1 METSDTGT
9 RDTGGGLDAGT
20 VRGVLHRLGLCTP
33 DEPLQC
39 IPLAGGVSSD
49 IVRVDLAGRSLCV
62 KRALSRLKVCA
73 EWRVPIER
81 SAHEADWLRVA
92 GTIRPDAVPTLL
104 GYDTACGA
112 LAMDWLSPVT
122 HPVWKP
128 LLRTADCDPVFAG
141 RVAQTLVAIHAA
153 TADDPRIA
161 ERFDTGGLFH
171 ALRLEPYLLAAA
183 ARHPSAAARLHTL
196 VTTTAST
203 RRALVHGDVSPKNIL
218 VGPQGPV
225 LLDAECAWYGDPAF
239 DAAFCL
245 NHLLLKTLWHPAAAQ
260 SLHRGFAA
268 FVQHYLAGVDWEP
281 PTAIA
286 RRIAELLPALMLAR
300 VDGKSPV
307 EYLTDA
313 PDRDRVRRFALAL
326 LRHPVDHP
334 DAVARAWAG
343 SPDTSGTTS
352 PAAARGPTE
361 HAMTVPTPAIPVA
374 ASCRIERVLSRRVWD
389 SRGRPTVEVEVH
401 LAGGASGRAI
411 APAGASTGTGEA
423 LDLRDGGTAF
433 GGLDVRR
440 ALAGLEHTIAPA
452 LIGRDVTDQAALDAR
467 LIGLDGTPERSRL
480 GGNAL
485 VATSMALARAAAA
498 SAGLPLWA
506 WLAGSTAAGLPL
518 PEIQIFGGG
527 AHAGG
532 RLDVQDFMVIAVG
545 ADDWRTALDWTAEV
559 YRCAGRLLADAGR
572 LQGVADE
579 GGFWPAFDDN
589 EQALGMLVRA
599 IEAAG
604 LRPGE
609 DVAVSL
615 DIAASNFGRGGRYRL
630 ARGGA
635 QPVEIDT
642 AALAE
647 MLLGWLRRW
656 PIVSIEDPLAEDDLE
671 GLAAFTAAAGTGV
684 QVVLDDAIV
693 THADRIRAH
702 AAAGAGNTALIKPNQ
717 AGTLTETRAAFDAAR
732 ALGWDT
738 IVSARSGET
747 EDTTIVHLAVGW
759 GARQLKVGSFARSER
774 MAKWNE
780 GLRVGEALAGG
791 FALPPRSA
799 FPWGRAR
806 G

>member
-1 METSDTGT
+1 METSEPDA
-9 RDTGGGLDAGT
+9 GLDAAT
-20 VRGVLHRLGLCTP
+20 VRAVLNRLGLCTA
-33 DEPLQC
+33 DEPLHC
-39 IPLAGGVSSD
+39 VPLAGGVSSD
-49 IVRVDLAGRSLCV
+49 IVRVDLDGRSLCV
-62 KRALSRLKVCA
+62 KRALPRLKVAA
-73 EWRVPIER
+73 EWRVPVER

-92 GTIRPDAVPTLL
+92 GAIRPDAVPALL

-112 LAMDWLSPVT
+112 LAMAWLPPAT

-128 LLRTADCDPVFAG
+128 LLRTADCDPGFAG
-141 RVAQTLVAIHAA
+141 EVAEVLVAIHAA
-153 TADDPRIA
+153 TAGDPRIA
-161 ERFDTGGLFH
+161 ARFDTGALFH

-183 ARHPSAAARLHTL
+183 DRHPTAAARLRTL
-196 VTTTAST
+196 VAVTAGT

-218 VGPQGPV
+218 VGPRGPV

-245 NHLLLKTLWHPAAAQ
+245 NHLLLKTLWHPQAAG
-260 SLHRGFAA
+260 SLLRGFAA
-268 FVQHYLAGVDWEP
+268 FVQRYLGGVDWEP
-281 PTAIA
+281 PAAIG
-286 RRIAELLPALMLAR
+286 RRIAALLPALMLAR

-307 EYLTDA
+307 EYLSEA
-313 PDRDRVRRFALAL
+313 ADRDRVRRVALAL
-326 LRHPVDHP
+326 LRAPVDHP
-334 DAVARAWAG
+334 DAVARAWAQ
-343 SPDTSGTTS
+343 SADAPPTMS
-352 PAAARGPTE
+352 PAAVRGPTE
-361 HAMTVPTPAIPVA
+361 NPMTVPLPIVPVA
-374 ASCRIERVLSRRVWD
+374 PAGRIERIHARRVWD
-389 SRGRPTVEVEVH
+389 SRGRPTVEVEVM
-401 LAGGASGRAI
+401 LAGGATGRAI

-440 ALAGLEHTIAPA
+440 ALAGLEDTIAPA
-452 LIGRDVTDQAALDAR
+452 LLGRDVSDQAALDAV
-467 LIGLDGTPERSRL
+467 LIALDGTPDRSRL

-485 VATSMALARAAAA
+485 VATSMALAHAAAA

-506 WLAGSTAAGLPL
+506 ALAGGTPAVLPL

-545 ADDWRTALDWTAEV
+545 ADDWCTALDWTAEV
-559 YRCAGRLLADAGR
+559 YRCAGRLLAEAGR

-589 EQALGMLVRA
+589 EQALAMLVRA

-609 DVAVSL
+609 DVAISL

-642 AALAE
+642 DALAAL
-647 MLLGWLRRW
+647 LLGWLRRW
-656 PIVSIEDPLAEDDLE
+656 PIVSIEDPLAEDDLD
-671 GLAAFTAAAGTGV
+671 GLAAFTAAAGPGV

-780 GLRVGEALAGG
+780 GLRVGEALTGG

-799 FPWGRAR
+799 FPWGGSR